1 MSTAQSARRP
11 RIYYGW
17 WIAISFFFINFY
29 WSGVMGSGFTAFF
42 NPWKESFG
50 LSSASTS
57 LAFSMQQ
64 GMAGVGSVFVG
75 MLFDRFGGRALMFLA
90 TGLGV
95 AGMLLLSVSRSAWS
109 FYLDFAVLSVGW
121 TIFFAGIGPALAAVW
136 FRKHRGKAN
145 GVLLGGSNVGGVL
158 APLLVWGIDTYD
170 WRVASVAAAIGL
182 AIVGIPTSMALRH
195 KPEQYGLYPDGLD
208 TPPPN
213 VHRSR
218 VGTVA
223 WTIPFA
229 RPYPHGHSGHLG
241 LGRYWPYLG

>member
-42 NPWKESFG
+42 NPWKETFG

-90 TGLGV
+90 TGLG
-95 AGMLLLSVSRSAWS
+95 
-109 FYLDFAVLSVGW
+109 
-121 TIFFAGIGPALAAVW
+121 
-136 FRKHRGKAN
+136 
-145 GVLLGGSNVGGVL
+145 GGG
-158 APLLVWGIDTYD
+158 D
-170 WRVASVAAAIGL
+170 VASVSQPVDMELLPGFC
-182 AIVGIPTSMALRH
+182 S
-195 KPEQYGLYPDGLD
+195 
-208 TPPPN
+208 
-213 VHRSR
+213 S
-218 VGTVA
+218 
-223 WTIPFA
+223 
-229 RPYPHGHSGHLG
+229 
-241 LGRYWPYLG
+241 LGRMDDIFCGHWPGARRGLVP